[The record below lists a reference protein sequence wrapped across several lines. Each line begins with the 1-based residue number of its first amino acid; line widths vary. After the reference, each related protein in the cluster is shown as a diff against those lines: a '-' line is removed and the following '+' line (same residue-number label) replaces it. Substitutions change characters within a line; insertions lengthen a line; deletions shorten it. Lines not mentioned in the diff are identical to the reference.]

1 MQKSDSAV
9 LQLLDKA
16 SDLYYAGTPII
27 SDAEFD
33 RLALEN
39 NYISVGHVVHRGIKH
54 IYPMKSLQKCFDINN
69 PPLDINLDELVV
81 TAKLDGAAVALV
93 YVEGTLLHA
102 LTRGDGKEGLDVT
115 DKVKHLVPTNIQ
127 RKGILQITGEVVAHK
142 DVPNARNFAAGAL
155 NLKEESEFKSRVYE
169 GSIVFIAYE
178 AQENTCQTW
187 KQEMK
192 CLSSNRFKTVWTDML
207 FDYPQ
212 DGKVFRI
219 DNYRDYHKM
228 GETSHHPRG
237 SFALKEV
244 PEGVVTKLLDVVW
257 QTGKS
262 GVVTPVAILEPA
274 VIGEATVSRATLHN
288 MEYIQGLNLE
298 IGCMVEVI
306 RSGEIIPR
314 VVRRVEEK

>member
-1 MQKSDSAV
+1 MQKSNSAV

-27 SDAEFD
+27 TDVEFD
-33 RLALEN
+33 RLAEEN
-39 NYISVGHVVHRGIKH
+39 DYISVGHVVHRGIKH

-69 PPLDINLDELVV
+69 PPFDINLNKVVV
-81 TAKLDGAAVALV
+81 TAKLDGAAVSLV

-102 LTRGDGKEGLDVT
+102 LTRGDGREGLDIT
-115 DKVKHLVPTNIQ
+115 DKVRHLVSTKIQ

-142 DVPNARNFAAGAL
+142 DIPNARNFAAGAL
-155 NLKEESEFKSRVYE
+155 NLKEESEFRDRVYE
-169 GSIVFIAYE
+169 GKLAFVAYD

-192 CLSSNRFKTVWTDML
+192 CLASNGFNTVWTDML

-212 DGKVFRI
+212 DGKVFRV
-219 DNYRDYHKM
+219 DNYREYYKM

-237 SFALKEV
+237 SFALKEKQ
-244 PEGVVTKLLDVVW
+244 EGVVTKLLDVVW

-262 GVVTPVAILEPA
+262 GVVTPVAILDPV

-288 MEYIQGLNLE
+288 MEYIRGLNLE

-314 VVRRVEEK
+314 IVQRVEEK

>member
-1 MQKSDSAV
+1 MQKSNSAV

-27 SDAEFD
+27 SDVEFD
-33 RLALEN
+33 RLAQEN
-39 NYISVGHVVHRGIKH
+39 DYISVGHVVHRGIKH

-69 PPLDINLDELVV
+69 PPLNINLDNLVV

-102 LTRGDGKEGLDVT
+102 LTRGDGEEGLDIT
-115 DKVKHLVPTNIQ
+115 DKLKHLIPVKIQ

-155 NLKEESEFKSRVYE
+155 NLKEESEFLDRVSE
-169 GSIVFIAYE
+169 GKLVFIAYE

-187 KQEMK
+187 TQEMK
-192 CLSSNRFKTVWTDML
+192 CLSSNSFKTVWTDKM

-212 DGKVFRI
+212 DGTVFRI
-219 DNYRDYHKM
+219 DNYREYYKM
-228 GETSHHPRG
+228 GETSHHPKG
-237 SFALKEV
+237 SFALKQIQ
-244 PEGVVTKLLDVVW
+244 EGVVTELLDVVW

-262 GVVTPVAILEPA
+262 GVVTPVAILEPV

-288 MEYIQGLNLE
+288 MEYIRGLNLE

-314 VVRRVEEK
+314 IVRRVEEK